1 MLSTA
6 GDGSY
11 PEDVPRQ
18 SEGLR
23 SQESVSARRGQMCIL
38 SGVSKCPAGI
48 DTCVF
53 CQESVSARWRYMC
66 ILSGVSKCT
75 AEIYV
80 YIVRSQ

>member
-1 MLSTA
+1 
-6 GDGSY
+6 
-11 PEDVPRQ
+11 
-18 SEGLR
+18 
-23 SQESVSARRGQMCIL
+23 MCIL
-38 SGVSKCPAGI
+38 SGVSKCTEGI
-48 DTCVF
+48 DVYFVKESVSARRDRCVF